1 MTTPLLQRPIT
12 PIPIAGIETA
22 RRSTSSLVPDYVPPR
37 ELNSQFRSRPLLS
50 GLNPRTTTGL
60 PSTPRRVASPLP
72 RIAVKGT
79 PESSGVPASIS
90 PRLSSSSESGGSLL
104 NLYLSRTPVDE
115 PAPVP
120 PGKSRRATMIKRV
133 NFSLPLSH
141 KDPATSGQPTI
152 KTSASVA
159 ARKGP
164 PPQALSDRPKV
175 EEVRQRRAEKENGIV
190 DVAPLDTDPP
200 YDQSTTPSP
209 QSPPHSPLST
219 HYSPVSPHPS
229 SAAESSSSTQVDV
242 TSSLTFASLIA
253 TAATS
258 IRGQPA
264 TAFVDVA
271 GSSSKISQTPR
282 NSDGGRGDPI
292 PAGLQPRLPTVRMR
306 REKSYTFRSGQR
318 KTNENSVNP
327 AMPPV
332 LSLGT
337 SPDIGEGSS
346 SGTMNHEIVVSDV
359 HATVRKVVSTTP
371 HLETATR
378 TGLVAMT
385 LGASARSEGKST
397 LYGYL

>member
-1 MTTPLLQRPIT
+1 MSSPMTTPLLQRPIT
-12 PIPIAGIETA
+12 PIPIAGIDTT
-22 RRSTSSLVPDYVPPR
+22 RRSTSSLVPDHVPQR
-37 ELNSQFRSRPLLS
+37 ELNSQFRSRPLH
-50 GLNPRTTTGL
+50 PKTMTGL
-60 PSTPRRVASPLP
+60 PSTPRRMASPLP
-72 RIAVKGT
+72 RTAVKGT

-115 PAPVP
+115 SAPVL

-133 NFSLPLSH
+133 KFSLPLSH
-141 KDPATSGQPTI
+141 RDPATPGQPTF

-159 ARKGP
+159 ATKGP
-164 PPQALSDRPKV
+164 PSQPLSDRPKV
-175 EEVRQRRAEKENGIV
+175 EEVRQRRAEKEDEIV
-190 DVAPLDTDPP
+190 DVAPLDIDAP
-200 YDQSTTPSP
+200 YDSSTTPSP
-209 QSPPHSPLST
+209 QSPPHSPLSP
-219 HYSPVSPHPS
+219 HYGPISPHPS
-229 SAAESSSSTQVDV
+229 SAAESSSSTQVDIM
-242 TSSLTFASLIA
+242 SSLTFASLVA

-258 IRGQPA
+258 TRGQPV
-264 TAFVDVA
+264 TALMDVA
-271 GSSSKISQTPR
+271 GSSFKISQTPR

-318 KTNENSVNP
+318 KTSENPVDP

-332 LSLGT
+332 LSSGT
-337 SPDIGEGSS
+337 SPNIGEGSS

-385 LGASARSEGKST
+385 LGASTRSEGKST